1 MNAPEKYLTWRFDD
15 EDEELEKKVTY
26 HPDSKRPNAGTFVVA
41 KEDYT
46 LGNLVRTQLL
56 RDPSVR
62 FAGYRLPHPLV
73 IECHIRIK
81 SMDSKLSPPSIFEA
95 ALADSQLETEILSKT
110 FDAAVVEFERG
121 EFQIICT
128 LDRND

>member
-1 MNAPEKYLTWRFDD
+1 MNAPEKYLTWRFED

-56 RDPSVR
+56 RDPAVR
-62 FAGYRLPHPLV
+62 FAGYRLPHPLI
-73 IECHIRIK
+73 IECHIRIE
-81 SMDSKLSPPSIFEA
+81 SMDSRVTPPNLFES
-95 ALADSQLETEILSKT
+95 ALADLQLETELLSKA
-110 FDAAVVEFERG
+110 FDSAVAEFDRT
-121 EFQIICT
+121 EF
-128 LDRND
+128 